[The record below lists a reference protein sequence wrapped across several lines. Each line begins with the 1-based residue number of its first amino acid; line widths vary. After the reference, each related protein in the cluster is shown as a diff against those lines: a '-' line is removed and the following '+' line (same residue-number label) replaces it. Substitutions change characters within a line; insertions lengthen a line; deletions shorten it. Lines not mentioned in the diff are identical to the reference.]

1 MKSRDAGAYI
11 IVGMIILAVV
21 LGLAAV
27 AFADVAHAAPKSP
40 SCDLPWGL
48 PRVTDNESIIVACH
62 AGYASGV
69 GTTHREARWV
79 AYELTAKHDL
89 GCFPRTG
96 LSFKVDPL
104 VPPQDQAK
112 PSDYRGSGYDLG
124 HMAPNEDFAWN
135 KDEQRDTFSMI
146 NVEPQLPGLNRQG
159 WERLEEDVRAWALS
173 HGDIE
178 VYVGPIFV
186 TAKGTIGADKIAV
199 PSAFFKVVIDRSTG
213 ETMGFVMP
221 QKAIAKGDPAP
232 WRVAIADIETRAAV
246 HLPLPANETEA
257 RIGSA
262 WPADLPGW
270 RAAHRKACQK

>member
-1 MKSRDAGAYI
+1 MKTRDAGAYI
-11 IVGMIILAVV
+11 IVGFVILAVV
-21 LGLAAV
+21 LGIAV
-27 AFADVAHAAPKSP
+27 SLVAHASSKPS

-48 PRVTDNESIIVACH
+48 PHVTDKESIIVACH

-79 AYELTAKHDL
+79 AYELTAQHDV

-124 HMAPNEDFAWN
+124 HMAPNEDFAWD
-135 KDEQRDTFSMI
+135 KGEQRDTFSMI

-173 HGDIE
+173 RGDLE
-178 VYVGPIFV
+178 VYVGPIFE
-186 TAKGTIGADKIAV
+186 TAKGTIGADKITV
-199 PSAFFKVVIDRSTG
+199 PSAFFKVVVDRRTN
-213 ETMGFVMP
+213 EAAGFVMP
-221 QKAIAKGDPAP
+221 QKAIVKGDAEP
-232 WRVAIADIETRAAV
+232 WRVPIANIESRADV
-246 HLPLPANETEA
+246 TLPLPSGSREA
-257 RIGSA
+257 AHA
-262 WPADLPGW
+262 WPVDLAAW
-270 RAAHRKACQK
+270 RTAHRKVCTK